1 MLGPNSEPLIRA
13 ARVESP
19 RRSASAPPLTR
30 EQQRAE
36 LLQMQAEAARLL
48 SQPLLQQAAERA
60 AQGSVGTPALDT
72 QPPAPVSDESESDF
86 EDDSDD
92 DAASWPSASRQVSQG
107 SLSFFQ
113 PQSPVSR
120 QVSQGPLSF
129 FQPQSPVD
137 AVVDIEA
144 FRARLMDE
152 VHSVLHA
159 VQLQYPAAT
168 PERPAGQAPAFP
180 GI

>member
-30 EQQRAE
+30 EQQCAE

-48 SQPLLQQAAERA
+48 SQPLLQQAEERA
-60 AQGSVGTPALDT
+60 AQGSVGTPAHDT

-86 EDDSDD
+86 EDDSED
-92 DAASWPSASRQVSQG
+92 DAASWPSASRQVSQDDAA
-107 SLSFFQ
+107 SWPSA
-113 PQSPVSR
+113 SR

-144 FRARLMDE
+144 FRARIMDE

>member
-19 RRSASAPPLTR
+19 RRSASAALLTR

-48 SQPLLQQAAERA
+48 SQPLLQQAEERA
-60 AQGSVGTPALDT
+60 AQGSVGTPAHDT

-107 SLSFFQ
+107 
-113 PQSPVSR
+113 
-120 QVSQGPLSF
+120 PLSF

-144 FRARLMDE
+144 FRARIMDE

>member
-30 EQQRAE
+30 EQQCAE

-48 SQPLLQQAAERA
+48 SQPLLQQAEERA
-60 AQGSVGTPALDT
+60 AQGSVGTPAHDT

-107 SLSFFQ
+107 
-113 PQSPVSR
+113 
-120 QVSQGPLSF
+120 PLSF

-144 FRARLMDE
+144 FRARIMDE

-168 PERPAGQAPAFP
+168 PERAAGQAPAFP

>member
-107 SLSFFQ
+107 
-113 PQSPVSR
+113 
-120 QVSQGPLSF
+120 PLSF

-168 PERPAGQAPAFP
+168 PERAAGQAPALP